1 MNCMWWHVRIEEYVA
16 PDQQVFDL
24 HGQSFEGQLEQAE
37 QAPESTEQL
46 VFQEQGKCPWPY
58 WSYTKDIVFT
68 TCMLVSIEYLW

>member
-1 MNCMWWHVRIEEYVA
+1 MWWCERVEEYVA

-24 HGQSFEGQLEQAE
+24 QGQSFEGQLE

-58 WSYTKDIVFT
+58 W
-68 TCMLVSIEYLW
+68 